1 MKIRYLCH
9 RKAVTVSASA
19 PVSDAARLM
28 AEECIGA
35 LVVTAT
41 PDDEPVAVGMLTDR
55 DIVLAQLD
63 HTADLGA
70 LRVGEIMTGD
80 PLVLNADAPAEE
92 AIRSLRDRHVRR
104 APVISATGQLVGVI
118 SFDDLLAHVCGSL
131 RALAHLADVRSKPTP
146 AMDE

>member
-1 MKIRYLCH
+1 
-9 RKAVTVSASA
+9 
-19 PVSDAARLM
+19 M

-41 PDDEPVAVGMLTDR
+41 PDEMPVTVGMITDR

-70 LRVGEIMTGD
+70 LRVGDIMTGD
-80 PLVLNADAPAEE
+80 PLVLNADAPTEE
-92 AIRSLRDRHVRR
+92 AVRRLRDRHVRR
-104 APVISATGQLVGVI
+104 APVIGSTGQLVGVI

-146 AMDE
+146 GLDE